1 MAIKLGKTSFER
13 LSSTRLS
20 DWKKIPTAIIGD
32 SLNRQHIMANRIS
45 PILSG
50 NMAGQAQTVSVIAGD
65 NGAIHAMMDMIGPTD
80 ILVVDG
86 GGYLERALW
95 GGILNTRAIKSGFGG
110 VVIDGAVRDILEL
123 KEMNLPVYAA
133 GVTPAGPHKGWGGQI
148 GISISC
154 GGVSVAPGDVII
166 GDGDGVVV
174 VPLDQEVRTYNSC
187 LERIGFEEQ
196 ILEKINQGE
205 DLSEVFGKP
214 KIERL

>member
-1 MAIKLGKTSFER
+1 MTV
-13 LSSTRLS
+13 
-20 DWKKIPTAIIGD
+20 
-32 SLNRQHIMANRIS
+32 QAN
-45 PILSG
+45 
-50 NMAGQAQTVSVIAGD
+50 ADVAFFASVITGV
-65 NGAIHAMMDMIGPTD
+65 NGAIHAVMDMIGPSD

-86 GGYLERALW
+86 RGYLDRALW

-174 VPLDQEVRTYNSC
+174 LPLDQEARTYNSC
-187 LERIGFEEQ
+187 LERIAFEEQ

>member
-1 MAIKLGKTSFER
+1 MAIKLGETSFDR
-13 LSSTRLS
+13 LSATRLS

-32 SLNRQHIMANRIS
+32 SLNRQHVMATRIS
-45 PILSG
+45 AILNR
-50 NMAGQAQTVSVIAGD
+50 NMAGQAQTVGVIAGD
-65 NGAIHAMMDMIGPTD
+65 NGAIHVVMDMIGPTD

-95 GGILNTRAIKSGFGG
+95 GGILNTRAIKSGVGG

-148 GISISC
+148 GTSISC

-166 GDGDGVVV
+166 GDADGVVV
-174 VPLDQEVRTYNSC
+174 VPLGQESRTYNSC
-187 LERIGFEEQ
+187 LERIAFEDQ
-196 ILEKINQGE
+196 ILEKIRQGK
-205 DLSEVFGKP
+205 DLSEVFEKP